1 MPFVPPVFSEGSLA
15 ASEAMPTALATSAAS
30 ASPAPVPAVGATLPP
45 APVAPAVASASAPN
59 LEPAIGL
66 ADDEIGLFPQELMDT
81 PLPLVPVAKAHS
93 VLKLSQNTLTAAPLP
108 ASAVSPAV
116 GKKGLGTWFR
126 RGGAQQVLEAGMDT
140 APALAAPKSLELT
153 EGFYRGALPD
163 VLFVWG
169 SQPQLWHP
177 LIDEWASHL
186 QKLQAMGF
194 LLPNPKHRY
203 LGAAA
208 EPIQRLLPA
217 MVLVGPGVF
226 HLQFIKEFQKALA
239 PLGFDEDGKRQLQKA
254 VLGKC
259 CRGQTMG
266 WPLAAYWQQ
275 AAGKEALPA
284 ADTLDAVASLGL
296 SAPAEWLVGEAG
308 TSAALRLRIAGGS
321 GSTQRQIAH
330 ALGRNGVVT
339 SVENEGLNAP
349 ERLELDQLH
358 AWLQSLVLPVWY
370 AQTKLKPKQSQ
381 LSRLAPLNNYRLALS
396 QTLFALGHHRKAFEA
411 YERHLVL
418 PITGF
423 SAEAP
428 AALLNA
434 NSAVGGAWQHT
445 VRPYLAQELLPHL
458 QALLVYQQATGLAD
472 EYGLLAACAQV
483 LG

>member
-1 MPFVPPVFSEGSLA
+1 
-15 ASEAMPTALATSAAS
+15 
-30 ASPAPVPAVGATLPP
+30 
-45 APVAPAVASASAPN
+45 

-66 ADDEIGLFPQELMDT
+66 ADDEIGLFPQELMDA

-93 VLKLSQNTLTAAPLP
+93 VLKLSQNTLTAVPLP
-108 ASAVSPAV
+108 ASVVSPAV
-116 GKKGLGTWFR
+116 GKKGLSTWFR
-126 RGGAQQVLEAGMDT
+126 RGEAQQVLGAG
-140 APALAAPKSLELT
+140 ASVAATQAATKSLELT

-177 LIDEWASHL
+177 LIDEWVSHL

-208 EPIQRLLPA
+208 EPVQRLLPA

-239 PLGFDEDGKRQLQKA
+239 PLGFDEDGKLQLQKA

-296 SAPAEWLVGEAG
+296 SAPADDLLVGQAAHAG
-308 TSAALRLRIAGGS
+308 TLRLRIAGGS
-321 GSTQRQIAH
+321 GSTQRQVAH

-370 AQTKLKPKQSQ
+370 AQTKLKPKQAQ
-381 LSRLAPLNNYRLALS
+381 LGRLAPLNNYRLALS
-396 QTLFALGHHRKAFEA
+396 QTLFTLGHHRKAFEA

-423 SAEAP
+423 AAEAP

-458 QALLVYQQATGLAD
+458 QALLAYQQATGLAD

-483 LG
+483 LLPSERLVLASGRR